1 VDEVSGRAG
10 AAAAEVLGSG
20 DVAGNEGLRMRNEV
34 YANRILDWIRVS
46 RKYAR
51 RRVIEIF
58 GQGVSSMLG
67 ILEK

>member
-1 VDEVSGRAG
+1 MR
-10 AAAAEVLGSG
+10 
-20 DVAGNEGLRMRNEV
+20 LRK
-34 YANRILDWIRVS
+34 YRILDWIRVS

-58 GQGVSSMLG
+58 GQGVFSMLG